1 MGRIIRSLSECYCRR
16 VFILILVL
24 CGTQK
29 QDFTRLLR
37 LVEQVADQEEVV
49 VQAGHNQYKTNK
61 MKLFDFTS
69 NDEMEKL
76 YQKADLIVTH
86 AGAGSIL
93 QGVKSQKRIIAVP
106 RLKKYQEHVNDHQL
120 ELANKLEEL
129 GCILTYHDGEDF
141 LELYE
146 RAKKFTPAKFQQKGN
161 MELLIEQR
169 LDKYLK

>member
-1 MGRIIRSLSECYCRR
+1 MGRIVRRLSECNCRR

-37 LVEQVADQEEVV
+37 LVEQVADCEEVI
-49 VQAGHNQYKTNK
+49 VQAGHNHYETDK

-93 QGVKSQKRIIAVP
+93 QGVKSQKKIIAVP

-129 GCILTYHDGEDF
+129 GCILTYHDGDDF
-141 LELYE
+141 LALYE
-146 RAKKFTPAKFQQKGN
+146 RAKSFIPKKFQQKGN
-161 MELLIEQR
+161 IEALIDQS
-169 LDKYLK
+169 LNKYLK